1 MTSRTK
7 RRRAIVPRRRRRRA
21 LNKLRHPTRHAH
33 RHTHAQAHTQTH
45 TDAQRH
51 TQTHTDTHT
60 PTQTHT
66 HTDKHRHAQTHKDT
80 RRHAQTHTDAHR
92 HTQTH
97 CCVMEPQV
105 VLLSFRIMCHQCARM
120 RVHPCVNK
128 SLGHQEYP
136 GRKKEPVRMT
146 TTPVSRPDVDRSLS
160 HAECAAKE
168 HAMRAVQ
175 HRADAANYPT
185 RSVG

>member
-1 MTSRTK
+1 MHTATHIRK
-7 RRRAIVPRRRRRRA
+7 
-21 LNKLRHPTRHAH
+21 
-33 RHTHAQAHTQTH
+33 HTHRHTQTH
-45 TDAQRH
+45 RDTHRH
-51 TQTHTDTHT
+51 TQTHTHLHR
-60 PTQTHT
+60 HT

-105 VLLSFRIMCHQCARM
+105 ALLSFRITCHQYARM